1 MWDERFVR
9 IKNEIIDIL
18 LTIKVMISHPLMMV
32 LHCFWIVITFQEE
45 NWIKK
50 MKFLAEQDRN
60 NNDQRMPNE
69 FIQGVA
75 LTVCNIHL
83 LSFRIS

>member
-9 IKNEIIDIL
+9 IKTEIIDIL
-18 LTIKVMISHPLMMV
+18 LTIKQMICRPLMMV

-50 MKFLAEQDRN
+50 AKLLAEQDRN

-69 FIQGVA
+69 FIQGAA
-75 LTVCNIHL
+75 LTVCYFHL
-83 LSFRIS
+83 RNNTIY

>member
-9 IKNEIIDIL
+9 IKTEIIDIL
-18 LTIKVMISHPLMMV
+18 LTIKVMINNPLMMI
-32 LHCFWIVITFQEE
+32 LHSFWIVITFQEE

-50 MKFLAEQDRN
+50 KKLLAEQDRN
-60 NNDQRMPNE
+60 NNHQRMPNE

-75 LTVCNIHL
+75 LTVCIIHL
-83 LSFRIS
+83 LSNRIN